1 MTASGETAAA
11 GKPGARAATTD
22 WQADL
27 YLRFADERT
36 RPSRDLLA
44 AVPLADAD
52 RVVDLGC
59 GPGNSTELLVARFP
73 DAAVSGLDSSLA
85 MVDASRRRL
94 PGLTFYRADVAT
106 WTPEQGTNLLFAN
119 AMFQWVPEREAVLA
133 RLVEAL
139 PEGGVLAVQMPD
151 NLAEPSHAAMDTVA
165 RGGPWASRLGA
176 AQKGALLSSEGY
188 YDLLKPLCR
197 RVDIWR
203 TTYEHVMDGP
213 AAIAEWFMATGLRPF
228 LSPLKKAEQEDFIA
242 RYVEEVAKS
251 YPPRIDGKVLLHFP
265 RLFFV
270 ATR

>member
-11 GKPGARAATTD
+11 EKPGARAATTD
-22 WQADL
+22 WSADL

-44 AVPLADAD
+44 AVPLRDAD

-73 DAAVSGLDSSLA
+73 DAAVSGLDSSPA
-85 MVDASRRRL
+85 MVEAARRRL
-94 PGLTFYRADVAT
+94 PGLTFFRADVAT
-106 WTPEQGTNLLFAN
+106 WTPEPDTNLLFAN
-119 AMFQWVPEREAVLA
+119 AMFQWVPDREAVLA
-133 RLVEAL
+133 RLVAAL
-139 PEGGVLAVQMPD
+139 PEDGVLAVQMPD
-151 NLAEPSHAAMDTVA
+151 NNSEPSHVAMDTVA
-165 RGGPWASRLGA
+165 RAGPWASRLAA
-176 AQKGALLSSEGY
+176 AQKGALLTPEGY

-203 TTYEHVMDGP
+203 TTYEHVLDGP

-228 LSPLKKAEQEDFIA
+228 LSPLEKAEQDEFIA
-242 RYVEEVAKS
+242 RYVEELAKG
-251 YPPRIDGKVLLHFP
+251 YPPRADGKVLLHFP

>member
-1 MTASGETAAA
+1 MAASSEAA
-11 GKPGARAATTD
+11 GKPGMRAATTD

-44 AVPLADAD
+44 AVPLDDAD

-73 DAAVSGLDSSLA
+73 DAAVSGFDSSPA
-85 MVDASRRRL
+85 MVDAARRRL
-94 PGLTFYRADVAT
+94 PGLTFFRADVAT
-106 WTPEQGTNLLFAN
+106 WTPEPDTNLLFAN
-119 AMFQWVPEREAVLA
+119 AMFQWVPDREAVLA
-133 RLVEAL
+133 RLVSAL

-151 NLAEPSHAAMDTVA
+151 NLTEPSHAAMDTVA
-165 RGGPWASRLGA
+165 RGGPWASRLSA
-176 AQKGALLSSEGY
+176 AQKGALLPPEGY
-188 YDLLKPLCR
+188 YDVLKPHCR

-228 LSPLKKAEQEDFIA
+228 LSPLEKPEQDEFIA
-242 RYVEEVAKS
+242 RYVEEVGKS
-251 YPPRIDGKVLLHFP
+251 YLPRTDGKVLLHFP

>member
-1 MTASGETAAA
+1 MTASGETIAV
-11 GKPGARAATTD
+11 GKPAARHTSSD
-22 WQADL
+22 WSADL

-44 AVPLADAD
+44 AVPLRDAD

-73 DAAVSGLDSSLA
+73 DAAVSGLDSSPA
-85 MVDASRRRL
+85 MVEAARRRL
-94 PGLTFYRADVAT
+94 PGLTFFRADVAT
-106 WTPEQGTNLLFAN
+106 WTPEPDTNLLFAN
-119 AMFQWVPEREAVLA
+119 AMFQWVPDREAVLA
-133 RLVEAL
+133 RLLGAL

-151 NLAEPSHAAMDTVA
+151 NLAEPSHLAMDEVA
-165 RGGPWASRLGA
+165 RSGAWASRLSA
-176 AQKGALLSSEGY
+176 AQKGALLSPEGY

-203 TTYEHVMDGP
+203 TTYEHVMESP

-228 LSPLKKAEQEDFIA
+228 LSPLEKAEQEDFIA
-242 RYVEEVAKS
+242 QYVAELAKG
-251 YPPRIDGKVLLHFP
+251 YAPRADGKVLLHFP

>member
-1 MTASGETAAA
+1 MTASSEAR
-11 GKPGARAATTD
+11 PGARAATAD

-44 AVPLADAD
+44 AVPLGDAD

-59 GPGNSTELLVARFP
+59 GPGNSTELLLGRFP
-73 DAAVSGLDSSLA
+73 DAAVSGLDSSPA
-85 MVDASRRRL
+85 MVEAARRRL
-94 PGLTFYRADVAT
+94 PQLTFFRADIAD
-106 WTPEQGTNLLFAN
+106 WTPEPDTNLLFAN
-119 AMFQWVPEREAVLA
+119 AMFQWVPDREAVLA
-133 RLVEAL
+133 RLAAAL

-151 NLAEPSHAAMDTVA
+151 NHAEPSHVAMDTVA
-165 RGGPWASRLGA
+165 RAGPWASRLSA
-176 AQKGALLSSEGY
+176 AQKSALPTPEDY

-203 TTYEHVMDGP
+203 TTYEHVLDGP
-213 AAIAEWFMATGLRPF
+213 PAIAEWFMATGLRPF
-228 LSPLKKAEQEDFIA
+228 LSPLDKAEQEEFVA

-251 YPPRIDGKVLLHFP
+251 YRPRADGKVLLHFP